1 MDVKINDMFLPD
13 DRLRSLIDENHH
25 LILVMCRSGLSLG
38 YGDKT
43 VAQVCEED
51 GADCDTFLAIS
62 NFVSGKPH
70 GRYNISLPALMAY
83 LEHTHSYFLDFML
96 PSIRRKL
103 IESINGTETDHDV
116 AFLLLQ
122 FFDGYVDEVR
132 HHMDYENRT
141 IFEYVKSLLDGR
153 PQPGFRISDY
163 SEGHGNMVEKLN
175 ELKDLFVRHYH
186 RKSNDTLNSALF
198 DIITCEQDLMSHCD
212 IENRLFIPAV
222 EKLERS
228 VTPVGDA
235 DGEADASASVES
247 LTEREKEIIRCV
259 ARGLANKE
267 IADELRLS
275 IHTVTTYRRNISAKL
290 RIHSTAGITIFAILH
305 KLIDLNEVR

>member
-1 MDVKINDMFLPD
+1 
-13 DRLRSLIDENHH
+13 
-25 LILVMCRSGLSLG
+25 
-38 YGDKT
+38 
-43 VAQVCEED
+43 
-51 GADCDTFLAIS
+51 
-62 NFVSGKPH
+62 
-70 GRYNISLPALMAY
+70 
-83 LEHTHSYFLDFML
+83 
-96 PSIRRKL
+96 
-103 IESINGTETDHDV
+103 
-116 AFLLLQ
+116 
-122 FFDGYVDEVR
+122 
-132 HHMDYENRT
+132 
-141 IFEYVKSLLDGR
+141 
-153 PQPGFRISDY
+153 
-163 SEGHGNMVEKLN
+163 MVEKLN